1 MEQWP
6 LIKLMML
13 LILVE
18 EQITLGHTCPSMSP
32 WNMLVF
38 AIQKVSGAWR
48 MLQDLGKVNE
58 RMELVDTP
66 LRGML

>member
-1 MEQWP
+1 
-6 LIKLMML
+6 
-13 LILVE
+13 
-18 EQITLGHTCPSMSP
+18 MSP
-32 WNMLVF
+32 WNMPVF

-58 RMELVDTP
+58 RMELVDIP